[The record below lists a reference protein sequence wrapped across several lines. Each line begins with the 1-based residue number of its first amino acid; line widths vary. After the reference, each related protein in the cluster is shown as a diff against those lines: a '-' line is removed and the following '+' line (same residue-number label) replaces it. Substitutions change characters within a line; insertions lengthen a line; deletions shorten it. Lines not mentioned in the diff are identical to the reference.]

1 MLSVLRVVRLRLTT
15 PMKFIRSST
24 IALRVI
30 TSFSP
35 MGLVI
40 FMRGFSS
47 YVKVYSVSV
56 VWVLYGRMQ
65 GFVLQRWDG

>member
-1 MLSVLRVVRLRLTT
+1 
-15 PMKFIRSST
+15 
-24 IALRVI
+24 
-30 TSFSP
+30 

>member
-1 MLSVLRVVRLRLTT
+1 MLSVLRVVRLRLTML
-15 PMKFIRSST
+15 MKFIRSST

-40 FMRGFSS
+40 FMRGFSP

-65 GFVLQRWDG
+65 NFVLQRWDG